1 MISGLPDTDK
11 FTLLSSRS
19 HLTERTKH
27 GCALLLSSP
36 SEHVS
41 ALDLVAVLALRELLE
56 VRLVL
61 GRHEG
66 VRHPARMLELVHVSD
81 TRHALAGSSHSSI
94 AFMSSRMKLHYS
106 GILFAMQSKSPFQ
119 FCYKIHQSLI
129 TRSDMIPMSPD
140 NMRPFCSSTTIQ
152 YTCSVK
158 ITG

>member
-1 MISGLPDTDK
+1 VRFFYFSSQEVISGLPDTDK

-66 VRHPARMLELVHVSD
+66 VRHLGDSVVLEPDVLGEASD
-81 TRHALAGSSHSSI
+81 LAGDPLHALLA
-94 AFMSSRMKLHYS
+94 LHHRHVDVVHA
-106 GILFAMQSKSPFQ
+106 LN
-119 FCYKIHQSLI
+119 H
-129 TRSDMIPMSPD
+129 
-140 NMRPFCSSTTIQ
+140 
-152 YTCSVK
+152 VV
-158 ITG
+158 